1 MSDAQRV
8 PAWRRLEALVLL
20 GLAGVLRR
28 AEPRRRARI
37 GRRIG
42 GLAWRLAGSRR
53 RLAED
58 NVAAALGLP
67 ADEAAA
73 VAREAFRHSG
83 RILAECLAMPA
94 YARPHERRLFD
105 VRGLGHLAAAHA
117 EGRGVIVFSAH
128 YGNWEL
134 VAQQQA
140 LAGYPLD
147 LIARPLDN
155 PYLERRFR
163 RWREQCGNRVLG
175 KHGVLRRAVATLR
188 AGRALAI
195 LIDQNATARPRL
207 FVPFLGRPAATTPT
221 LGRLAVRLGAPVVP
235 VVSRPRDDGGYRIDY
250 HPPLGAPSGLD
261 DEARARWLTLEAT
274 RMIERWIREEP
285 GCWMWMHDRWK
296 SRPEPDETVEPA
308 EESG

>member
-1 MSDAQRV
+1 MSERDRV
-8 PAWRRLEALVLL
+8 PAWRRLEALLL
-20 GLAGVLRR
+20 LALGAVLRR
-28 AEPRRRARI
+28 LPARRRAAV
-37 GRRIG
+37 GRAVG
-42 GLAWRLAGSRR
+42 TLALRLAHSRR
-53 RLAED
+53 RLAID
-58 NVAAALGLP
+58 NIRVGLDVASA
-67 ADEAAA
+67 EAEAI
-73 VAREAFRHSG
+73 ARNAFRHSG

-94 YARPHERRLFD
+94 YARPEERRLFD
-105 VRGLGHLAAAHA
+105 VRGLEHLAAAHA

-155 PYLERRFR
+155 PYLERHFC

-175 KHGVLRRAVATLR
+175 KRGVLRRAVATLR
-188 AGRALAI
+188 SGRSLAI
-195 LIDQNATARPRL
+195 LIDQNVSSPPRV
-207 FVPFLGRPAATTPT
+207 FVPFLGRPASVTPT

-250 HPPLGAPSGLD
+250 HPPLEPPSGLD
-261 DEARARWLTLEAT
+261 DDDRARWLTVEAT

-285 GCWMWMHDRWK
+285 RCWMWMHDRWK
-296 SRPEPDETVEPA
+296 SRPAADETVEELP
-308 EESG
+308 